1 MKPCTEDEILK
12 LRAEW
17 TSKMWL
23 APTADL
29 DLTNN
34 QLSVLKRLKEAGHNM
49 LAFDMGVWA
58 PMGGQRERRFM
69 LTAHVRNT
77 EGEWVAKEEPGAQ
90 NIEDWTTG
98 WEFASVGFVMARII
112 EKGVADAKKAHF
124 TRLANL
130 YPQAWW
136 IAYRA
141 EWQLRHEWAVA
152 EHRRQKA
159 FYHEQPELS
168 KDDPDMPWNTVLLA
182 AIRGVESMQYWET
195 DYKDQARLWM
205 ETRRTPTY
213 STPAQ
218 IINPP
223 GTGKRSLKRRAA
235 ELRDATGP
243 PVVRA
248 RTTENVQDERRADG
262 RHYLDASGTELCFA
276 WNRSVTGCAGICTST
291 PPRAHACEWC
301 RAPHRAVACP
311 THPNW
316 SPPPQEKRKGKGKG
330 ERTCQP

>member
-1 MKPCTEDEILK
+1 MEDIPTIVAISVDDFLDAAKTLNLKAVPKARINLAVNVARIKAGMPPIDMFTQVPEEATAAQMTRIEPAGRPEEATVTKVTLKVAHYCDQGCRLEVKPCTEDEILK

-58 PMGGQRERRFM
+58 PWGGRRERRFM
-69 LTAHVRNT
+69 LMAHVRNT

-112 EKGVADAKKAHF
+112 EKGVADAYKAHF

-152 EHRRQKA
+152 EHHRQKA

-168 KDDPDMPWNTVLLA
+168 KYYPDMPWNTVLLA

-195 DYKDQARLWM
+195 EYKDQARMWM

-223 GTGKRSLKRRAA
+223 G
-235 ELRDATGP
+235 
-243 PVVRA
+243 
-248 RTTENVQDERRADG
+248 
-262 RHYLDASGTELCFA
+262 
-276 WNRSVTGCAGICTST
+276 SVND
-291 PPRAHACEWC
+291 R
-301 RAPHRAVACP
+301 
-311 THPNW
+311 
-316 SPPPQEKRKGKGKG
+316 
-330 ERTCQP
+330 